1 MTTSGLALFL
11 LLAQNATPQQPSLP
25 AAPAV
30 PAAIEGVVAKSVTGE
45 SLARVTVT
53 LTETRTSPAAITQL
67 LLPGISPNSAEF
79 VQLQSALLNPTSN
92 IAVSAPV
99 TQTTMSDGKFLFEN
113 LKPGTYSLK
122 ATLGGYS
129 TAEYGQRGPNSRGM
143 TFTLKAGQKMQGVSL
158 TMTPGGTITGHVV
171 DANGDPLSRAMV
183 QAQKLVY
190 QQNGRAL
197 VTVQTVP
204 ADDRGEY
211 RLFWLPPGQYYISA
225 TPPDERMRTMQIVA
239 SSLGGSNPVAI
250 NALPAAVRDVLSG
263 MAVTGIAPGMKV
275 TGRTSANGDA
285 IEEADVPVF
294 YPSALDISASTPV
307 EIRPGGLSSGIDI
320 TMKPARV
327 FRIHGTILNSATSQ
341 PVPATQ
347 VTLLP
352 RSGTITSQGSSI
364 PQAPNSSGFDIAGVV
379 PGSYLL
385 MVGGTVGA
393 GQLVTAI
400 SPIEVQGA
408 NLENV
413 IITASPSFAI
423 NGHISGATTTVTANP
438 QTFIIQM
445 EPQLSGVPPAMVL
458 GNRLQVRQDNFVLP
472 IAVSTDYR
480 VSVTSPPNTYVQSI
494 RFGGQDVLRDGLH
507 IDGPSNETLEVVI
520 SPNAG
525 RVEGDVNSE
534 RQKFPNATVVLV
546 PSSSL
551 RQQSSLYQTVQSNAE
566 GHFAFE
572 SVTPGTYKLFAWED
586 VETFA
591 WFDADFMRSYES
603 RGTEIVIREG
613 AKEKIELTVIPR

>member
-1 MTTSGLALFL
+1 MTASGLALFL
-11 LLAQNATPQQPSLP
+11 LLAQSAAPQQPAS
-25 AAPAV
+25 
-30 PAAIEGVVAKSVTGE
+30 IEGVVVKAATGE
-45 SLARVTVT
+45 SLAKVTVT
-53 LTETRTSPAAITQL
+53 LTEVRTLSAANAQI
-67 LLPGISPNSAEF
+67 LLPGISPNSAEY
-79 VQLQSALLNPTSN
+79 VQLQSALLNQAAITPGS
-92 IAVSAPV
+92 SPLP
-99 TQTTMSDGKFLFEN
+99 QTTMSDGKFLFEN
-113 LKPGTYSLK
+113 VKPGTYSLK

-129 TAEYGQRGPNSRGM
+129 TAEYGQRGPNGRGM
-143 TFTLKAGQKMQGVSL
+143 NLTLKPGQKVQGVSL
-158 TMTPGGTITGHVV
+158 TLTPGGTITGHIV
-171 DANGDPLSRAMV
+171 DVNGDPLNRALV

-197 VTVQTVP
+197 VTVQAVP

-225 TPPDERMRTMQIVA
+225 TPPDERMRTLSIIN

-250 NALPAAVRDVLSG
+250 NALPATVRDILSG
-263 MAVTGIAPGMKV
+263 IAVTGIAPGMKV

-285 IEEADVPVF
+285 IEEADVQVF

-307 EIRPGGLSSGIDI
+307 EIRPGGLNSGIDI

-364 PQAPNSSGFDIAGVV
+364 PQAQNSSGFDIAGVV

-385 MVGGTVGA
+385 MVGGTLGA

-413 IITASPSFAI
+413 IITASPTFAI
-423 NGHISGATTTVTANP
+423 NGHISGATTTGTANP
-438 QTFIIQM
+438 QTFLIQL
-445 EPQLSGVPPAMVL
+445 EPQLSGIPPAMVL
-458 GNRLQVRQDNFVLP
+458 GSRMQVRQDNFIMP
-472 IAVSTDYR
+472 ISVSTDYR
-480 VSVTSPPNTYVQSI
+480 VTVTSPPNTYVQSI

-525 RVEGDVNSE
+525 RLEGDVIAD

-546 PSSSL
+546 PSSAV
-551 RQQSSLYQTVQSNAE
+551 RQQSSLYQTVQSNAD
-566 GHFAFE
+566 GHFVFE
-572 SVTPGTYKLFAWED
+572 SITPGTYKLFAWED
-586 VETFA
+586 VESFA
-591 WFDADFMRSYES
+591 WFDADFMRTYES

-613 AKEKIELTVIPR
+613 AKEKTELTVIPR